1 MSVSPNGRQL
11 PIAHGSQHA
20 VIIGLGAGLRSY
32 GVGDVDIVDGYRHD
46 EVCDG
51 ARGQLLLPWPNR
63 VAGGRYRF
71 GGADHQLPVNET
83 RTGCAIHGL
92 TRSLQWQV
100 VDTAGD
106 SVSLELDLQ
115 PGEGYPFRLHLGVVY
130 RLDSSGLSARITAT
144 NRGGDPCPYG
154 AGAHPYLRVADGA
167 PIDGA
172 LLHIPA
178 DATLDADERGIPTGV
193 VRPVDGSDYDF
204 RTPRTIGDVQLDT
217 AFTRLR
223 PDSDARTRISLT
235 TQDGDGASIWMDG
248 THQYAMLYSGDTL
261 GEESRRRRGLAI
273 EPMTCAP
280 DAFNSGAGLII
291 LQPGEQHASMWGIT
305 PH

>member
-1 MSVSPNGRQL
+1 MSASPNGRQL
-11 PIAHGSQHA
+11 LIAHGSQHA
-20 VIIGLGAGLRSY
+20 VIVEVGAGLRSY
-32 GVGDVDIVDGYRHD
+32 GVGDVDNVDGYRRD

-51 ARGQLLLPWPNR
+51 GRGQLLLPWPNR
-63 VAGGRYRF
+63 IAGGRYFF
-71 GGADHQLPVNET
+71 GGADHQLSVNEP

-92 TRSLQWQV
+92 TRALQWHV
-100 VDTAGD
+100 VDTTGN

-115 PGEGYPFRLHLGVVY
+115 PSEGYPFRLHLGVVY
-130 RLDSSGLSARITAT
+130 LLDSSGLTARITAT
-144 NRGGDPCPYG
+144 NKGAGPCPYG

-178 DATLDADERGIPTGV
+178 DATLDTDERGIPTGA
-193 VRPVDGSDYDF
+193 VRPVDGSGYDF
-204 RTPRTIGDVQLDT
+204 RTPRTVGGVQLDT

-235 TQDGDGASIWMDG
+235 TQDGDGASIWMDD

-261 GEESRRRRGLAI
+261 GDESRRRRGLAI

-291 LQPGEQHASMWGIT
+291 LQPGEQHVSMWGIT

>member
-1 MSVSPNGRQL
+1 MTASPNGRQL

-20 VIIGLGAGLRSY
+20 VIVDVGAGLRSY
-32 GVGDVDIVDGYRHD
+32 GVGADDIVDGYRHD
-46 EVCDG
+46 EACDG

-71 GGADHQLPVNET
+71 DGVDRQLPVNEP

-92 TRSLQWQV
+92 TRALRWQV
-100 VDTAGD
+100 VDTSGD
-106 SVSLELDLQ
+106 SVSLELDL
-115 PGEGYPFRLHLGVVY
+115 PPSDGYPFTLHLGVTY
-130 RLDSSGLSARITAT
+130 TLDSSGLTVRITAT
-144 NRGGDPCPYG
+144 NRGGEPCPYG

-172 LLHIPA
+172 LLHVPA
-178 DATLDADERGIPTGV
+178 DATLDADDRGIPTGAM
-193 VRPVDGSDYDF
+193 RSVDGSAYDF
-204 RTPRTIGDVQLDT
+204 RAPRRIGGVTLDT

-223 PDSDARTRISLT
+223 ADADGRTRISLT
-235 TQDGDGASIWMDG
+235 TQRGDGASVWMDH
-248 THQYAMLYSGDTL
+248 THQFAMLYSGDTL

-280 DAFNSGAGLII
+280 DAFNSGAGLIT
-291 LQPGEQHASMWGIT
+291 LQPGEQHASVWGIT